1 ASESLVQLKE
11 GIIDDKESFYK
22 ETLQGGGL
30 MNDRE
35 LLRYFVDHS
44 TLAVDWLADHGI
56 ELTNLTITGG
66 MSKKRAHRPASM
78 APVGNY
84 LVTGAL
90 QQVQEENIPVFNECK
105 VTKLIQGADQRVT
118 GVEVESAAG
127 VKRIA
132 TKA

>member
-1 ASESLVQLKE
+1 
-11 GIIDDKESFYK
+11 
-22 ETLQGGGL
+22 

-44 TLAVDWLADHGI
+44 ALAIDWLMDHGI

-90 QQVQEENIPVFNECK
+90 KQIQEDKIPVFNNAK
-105 VTKLIQGADQRVT
+105 VTKLLQDNKQQVT
-118 GVEVESAAG
+118 GVQVDTLNGQVKVSA
-127 VKRIA
+127 KRYSFSFRWLWFI
-132 TKA
+132 